1 MNDRPDLVT
10 GLGGLVERF
19 DHVSLAVWNIE
30 ETLTLVGLMG
40 GTFRSGGDVPARFRW
55 AQWDLPGHAKLEIVQ
70 PLDPDDPAHFLVR
83 FLRTRG
89 PGLHHLTFKVTNLAE
104 AVNRARALGFEV
116 VGVSTDRWWKEAFV
130 HPMSAQGV
138 LVQLAEWTE
147 QANPPPV
154 TLEAVLAG
162 RVRE

>member
-1 MNDRPDLVT
+1 MNDQPDLVA
-10 GLGGLVERF
+10 GLGGMVERF

-30 ETLTLVGLMG
+30 DALTLVSLMG
-40 GTFRSGGDVPARFRW
+40 GRFRSGGDVPARFRW
-55 AQWDLPGHAKLEIVQ
+55 AQWDLPERGKLEIVQ
-70 PLDPDDPAHFLVR
+70 PLDPDDSDHFLVR
-83 FLRTRG
+83 FLRARG
-89 PGLHHLTFKVTNLAE
+89 PGLHHLTFKVTNLLE
-104 AVNRARALGFEV
+104 AVDRARVLGFEV

-147 QANPPPV
+147 HLDPPSV